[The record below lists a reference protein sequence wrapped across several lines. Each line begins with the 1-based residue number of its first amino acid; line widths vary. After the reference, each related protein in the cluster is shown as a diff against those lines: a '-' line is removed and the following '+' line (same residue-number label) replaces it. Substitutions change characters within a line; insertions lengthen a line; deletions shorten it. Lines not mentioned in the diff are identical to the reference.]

1 MEIELKLFMKF
12 KGYLPVGTADGKA
25 LITLDSGSTFEELLH
40 KIGMPVNED
49 KIIVIN
55 GISHKQGNKVNALQ
69 LEEGDTVAVF
79 PPIAGG

>member
-1 MEIELKLFMKF
+1 MKF
-12 KGYLPVGTADGKA
+12 KCCLPEGTADGKA
-25 LITLDSGSTFEELLH
+25 LMTLDNGSTLEDLLH

-55 GISHKQGNKVNALQ
+55 GISHKQGSKVNALR
-69 LEEGDTVAVF
+69 LKEGDTVAVF